1 MSPTTP
7 SVSTRPKKAVKNR
20 SQSWPWRALSVF
32 ALLVIVV
39 YSLVFFT
46 GDRQATPKLGID
58 LQGGTRVTL
67 VPQGTEPTQEQLSQ
81 ARIIL
86 EKRVN
91 GMGVS
96 GADVVADGNTLVITV
111 PGEDTSE
118 ARAVGQTSQL
128 LFRPVAGP
136 GNPDVEKLPEVLG
149 DMANRWVELGVV
161 SKEQASNA
169 VKKMID
175 AINQSRE
182 AGQEEGQ
189 EGQEGAEAEPK
200 PEVPMPEITAE
211 TPEEPANSLEAAE
224 RRREVTAELAKDRQS
239 EDATTQIAASALLV
253 CNEGLDPLAGTD
265 DPSKP
270 LVTCDRGTE
279 SVYILAPAPLLVG
292 EPEGGARLTGNEIDT
307 SRPITGGL
315 NTETSQM
322 EINFAFKAEGD
333 AKGSETWAQLTQEY
347 LKRQVAITLDSQV
360 ISAPVIQSATPV
372 GSGTSITGQ
381 FTQKEAQELANNLK
395 YGALPLSFAGE
406 NGEAGGTAQ
415 TVPAS
420 LGVASLKAGL
430 IAGLVG
436 LVLVMLF
443 VFAYYRALGL
453 VSIVTLVSA
462 GALVYGLLVLLGRWI
477 GYSLDLAGVAGLII
491 GIGTTADSFVV
502 FYERVKD
509 EVRDGRTFRSAAPRG
524 WERAKRTI
532 ITGNM
537 VTLIGAVVIYF
548 LAVGEV
554 KGFAFTLGLT
564 TLFDIAVTFLVTAP
578 LMLMA
583 SRKKFF
589 ANPAANGMKQVMDFA
604 KLHAPAEN
612 APGYYRD
619 AAGRDKYAE
628 HEAKLEAAGGSAGGS
643 AVGGAA
649 GGAAGGGVAVAE
661 REAGAAGAGAGAAGA
676 GVAGLPRVQIV
687 DSSEPTTAAAETP
700 EASAPEGNAP
710 EGNGPEGNGP
720 EASAPETEENQR

>member
-67 VPQGTEPTQEQLSQ
+67 VPQGAEPTQEQLSQ

-175 AINQSRE
+175 AINQSRDME
-182 AGQEEGQ
+182 QEGQ
-189 EGQEGAEAEPK
+189 EGKDEGAAEGSEAEGAEAEPK

-224 RRREVTAELAKDRQS
+224 RRREVTAALAKDRQS

-253 CNEGLDPLAGTD
+253 CDEGLDPLAGTD

-333 AKGSETWAQLTQEY
+333 AKGSETWAKLTQEY

-628 HEAKLEAAGGSAGGS
+628 HEAKLEAAGGGGAAAGAAGGS
-643 AVGGAA
+643 A
-649 GGAAGGGVAVAE
+649 VAVAE
-661 REAGAAGAGAGAAGA
+661 REGAGGTGSGAAGTGS
-676 GVAGLPRVQIV
+676 GLPRVQIV
-687 DSSEPTTAAAETP
+687 DSSEPKPVPGDAATEEDST
-700 EASAPEGNAP
+700 N
-710 EGNGPEGNGP
+710 
-720 EASAPETEENQR
+720 TEENQR